1 MSETS
6 LSLHE
11 QFRTKC
17 RFLRSAFS
25 TADGQRELAEGRPDS
40 GPLVEQTMNLSNSRR
55 TLMKRTAAVAAGSV
69 GPVLAPG
76 TTVELSATTRSP
88 LSKAPTRCERG
99 QAVRSDSATL
109 VETSSGRI
117 RGFKR
122 NGVYTVPPRP
132 LASAALRKTLKVQ
145 LQRNIA

>member
-6 LSLHE
+6 LSPAMTSSA
-11 QFRTKC
+11 QNAGFC
-17 RFLRSAFS
+17 DLRSPLQMAKGNWRRGVLIQ
-25 TADGQRELAEGRPDS
+25 A
-40 GPLVEQTMNLSNSRR
+40 LVEQTMNSSNSRR
-55 TLMKRTAAVAAGSV
+55 TLKRMAAVAAGPV

-88 LSKAPTRCERG
+88 LSKAPTHCERG
-99 QAVRSDSATL
+99 QAVRSDRATL

-122 NGVYTVPPRP
+122 NGVYTFPPRP

-145 LQRNIA
+145 L